1 MSQQSSKPRS
11 TNHSRCRYSTVD
23 GRRCRLRVLDDQ
35 SGLCFRHVRLNQS
48 QASAPDPE
56 LLAAELLGSIEDFQT
71 AEAVN
76 LFLGNLLKQLAAQR
90 IERRDAIAL
99 AYISQLL
106 LSSLPA
112 LDRQRAEERQA
123 RELDEIA
130 KSIKAYHAARLAA
143 ASAAASLLR
152 KPLRSPLPAPC
163 RSTPLLP
170 RSLAPRSLRGI
181 TPACVLDTLRTQ
193 HYLHRA
199 DRRDSGQVLGA

>member
-1 MSQQSSKPRS
+1 MSQKPDAPSRPRIDYHCQHI
-11 TNHSRCRYSTVD
+11 NGRGHRCRMSVD
-23 GRRCRLRVLDDQ
+23 NGHTPPHGEARPL
-35 SGLCFRHVRLNQS
+35 LCAHHLNQLN
-48 QASAPDPE
+48 AKTSAPDPE
-56 LLAAELLGSIEDFQT
+56 LLTAELLGSIEDFQT

-130 KSIKAYHAARLAA
+130 KSIKAHHAARLAA
-143 ASAAASLLR
+143 ASAAA
-152 KPLRSPLPAPC
+152 KPSSQAAPVSASRPVPQHAPAP
-163 RSTPLLP
+163 PEP
-170 RSLAPRSLRGI
+170 GAPQPPQDYASLR
-181 TPACVLDTLRTQ
+181 
-193 HYLHRA
+193 
-199 DRRDSGQVLGA
+199 

>member
-1 MSQQSSKPRS
+1 MSQQSSKPCS

-56 LLAAELLGSIEDFQT
+56 ALAAELLGSIEDFQT

-130 KSIKAYHAARLAA
+130 KSIKAHHAAHLAA
-143 ASAAASLLR
+143 ASATAKPSSQAAPVSASRPVPQHAPASPEPGSPQPPRDYASL
-152 KPLRSPLPAPC
+152 RS
-163 RSTPLLP
+163 
-170 RSLAPRSLRGI
+170 
-181 TPACVLDTLRTQ
+181 
-193 HYLHRA
+193 
-199 DRRDSGQVLGA
+199 

>member
-56 LLAAELLGSIEDFQT
+56 ALAAELLGSIEDFQT

-130 KSIKAYHAARLAA
+130 KSIKAHHAARLAA
-143 ASAAASLLR
+143 ASAAA
-152 KPLRSPLPAPC
+152 KPSSEAAPVSASRPVPQHAPASPEPGSPQPPRDYASLRS
-163 RSTPLLP
+163 
-170 RSLAPRSLRGI
+170 
-181 TPACVLDTLRTQ
+181 
-193 HYLHRA
+193 
-199 DRRDSGQVLGA
+199 